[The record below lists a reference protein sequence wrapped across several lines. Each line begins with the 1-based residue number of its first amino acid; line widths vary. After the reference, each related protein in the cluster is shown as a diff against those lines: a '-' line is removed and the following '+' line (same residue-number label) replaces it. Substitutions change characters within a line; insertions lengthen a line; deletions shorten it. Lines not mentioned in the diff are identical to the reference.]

1 MNIEQK
7 RMIRVLWFIIGM
19 FLSLILYLSYF
30 QIFKREKIIDNE
42 YNKRL
47 WVDENAIIK
56 GDILD
61 SQGNILTT
69 TKKDASENNYREYTS
84 GPAFSHITGYSSKK
98 YGKTGIEKYFYNQ
111 LMSVEEKTTFSQL
124 KDIIITKE
132 RGNDVKLTLNKKLQ
146 EFSYEK
152 LKGHKGSIVLL
163 NADTGEV
170 YVMTSRP
177 SFNPNKIVES
187 WDDLINDNNSPL
199 LNRSTQGLYTPG
211 SVFKLVT
218 ASALEENKEFMDLS
232 YEDKGNTIIDGYKI
246 SNHEGK
252 AYGKIGLEKALVHS
266 VNTYFAELGVKL
278 GREKMD
284 DMSKRFLFSKKIPFD
299 IPVIESVSPFIAGQT
314 KTELAAACF
323 GQGKTLVT
331 PLNMALISAGLG
343 NNGVIMKS
351 ILVKEITSTD
361 KSVIKSYKPEILA
374 EPLPARIAN
383 KIENYMYS
391 VVNNGSRAKVSGVK
405 VGGKTGTAETTSGK
419 THAWF
424 TGFAKKNNL
433 NIAIAVVLEE
443 DGTLG
448 GRTAAPIAGEI
459 FKETVKVLNE

>member
-69 TKKDASENNYREYTS
+69 TKKDASGNNYREYTS

-284 DMSKRFLFSKKIPFD
+284 DMSKRFLFSKKILFD

-343 NNGVIMKS
+343 NNGVIMKPM
-351 ILVKEITSTD
+351 LVKEITSTD
-361 KSVIKSYKPEILA
+361 KSIIKSYKPEILA

-391 VVNNGSRAKVSGVK
+391 VVNNGSRAKVSDIK
-405 VGGKTGTAETTSGK
+405 VGGKTGTVETTSGK
-419 THAWF
+419 THA
-424 TGFAKKNNL
+424 
-433 NIAIAVVLEE
+433 
-443 DGTLG
+443 
-448 GRTAAPIAGEI
+448 
-459 FKETVKVLNE
+459 